1 MLRKLRSLV
10 EMLCQNTIACTAS
23 CGLWKR
29 ARRFDCETIVHKYEI
44 QCNARQSEKLSSHL
58 MRWVIGWADDSRA
71 RVLLPLLKS
80 KSAWAGRELDA
91 RASSAQGDWV
101 GIGIHLILMQG
112 PTVLMRL
119 SKKLAPS
126 VVKLNLKDVQNAR
139 LWHGVSYVIPIRTH
153 CRTACHFGT
162 CFLRI
167 FTPCT
172 VVTVKQHI
180 FIRIMHPASGPWPQ
194 VWSMPGNATRQ
205 CDVTWT
211 SHVIFVL
218 LTPHTAPRPALFILS
233 GLSLTIWLPVRCHLY
248 MDYGSDTRR
257 ASDPLVELRGAARGS
272 RSILIA
278 CVSDPPIY
286 IYIYISRTDFPDFQN
301 TWRPPA
307 SECIAILAIRVA
319 RYLR

>member
-1 MLRKLRSLV
+1 
-10 EMLCQNTIACTAS
+10 MLCQNTIACTAS

-29 ARRFDCETIVHKYEI
+29 ARRFDCETTVHKYEI

-126 VVKLNLKDVQNAR
+126 VVKLNLKDVQKRAR
-139 LWHGVSYVIPIRTH
+139 LWHGVSYVIPIRQIRTH
-153 CRTACHFGT
+153 CRTCRTACHFGT

-167 FTPCT
+167 FSIFTPCGHCET
-172 VVTVKQHI
+172 AH
-180 FIRIMHPASGPWPQ
+180 FYSY
-194 VWSMPGNATRQ
+194 NAP
-205 CDVTWT
+205 
-211 SHVIFVL
+211 S
-218 LTPHTAPRPALFILS
+218 
-233 GLSLTIWLPVRCHLY
+233 
-248 MDYGSDTRR
+248 
-257 ASDPLVELRGAARGS
+257 
-272 RSILIA
+272 
-278 CVSDPPIY
+278 
-286 IYIYISRTDFPDFQN
+286 
-301 TWRPPA
+301 
-307 SECIAILAIRVA
+307 
-319 RYLR
+319 